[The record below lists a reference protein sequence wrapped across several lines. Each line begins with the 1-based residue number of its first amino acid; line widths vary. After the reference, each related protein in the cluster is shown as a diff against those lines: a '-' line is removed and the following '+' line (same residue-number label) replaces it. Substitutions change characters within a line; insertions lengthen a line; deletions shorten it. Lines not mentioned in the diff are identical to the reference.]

1 MNAISAGQW
10 PGRHFRCIVRK
21 GNAILERGSTSNTII
36 VKGNIRKFWSFSWKF
51 YSSLLFI
58 VFFFLSKE
66 KKKLECRRSGQGRRF
81 SVTGKHD
88 TWREK
93 KRRDTC
99 IKETCKARNEV
110 LQVLRN
116 DRKTI
121 NPSLSLFN
129 VISLIF
135 SPRFIHTIIKYK
147 FDIAI
152 KKIQVLI
159 LILLY
164 LLSILVIPYIHIL
177 LLFLNFNYKR
187 WQEDTRNL
195 IPIETEFLK
204 TS

>member
-36 VKGNIRKFWSFSWKF
+36 VKGDIRKFWSFSWKF

-58 VFFFLSKE
+58 VFFSYR
-66 KKKLECRRSGQGRRF
+66 KKKKIGMPEIGTRF

-129 VISLIF
+129 VIFLIF